1 MKKVHLLSWLVLFIS
16 LFPSIL
22 QAQSYDEL
30 WKEVEASQKKD
41 LPKTVISVVDK
52 IYTKAKGE
60 KNIPQMMKAYIVR
73 AESRIRL
80 TPDSALAEYD
90 GIRRWAESET
100 DLVVRA
106 ALNHIMGSL
115 ILDNQQLGTEDDAIR
130 YFRLSLKDK
139 EALGEASA
147 KDFRPMTTSGELS
160 EKYLND
166 NMFDLLSRQAIDR
179 LSAYRFVGDRRK
191 CVSEAL
197 ALYDDLITF
206 YGDNNN
212 RQAAL
217 LTKEARVLY
226 CWEGAGSSIVREAL
240 TPEKAVEE
248 LRKLAEEYKD
258 LPVCAD
264 VYVKLAHVYRMNNQ
278 PLKSVEVARE
288 GIKKYPEHEW
298 VSQLR
303 SYIDFAS
310 SPYLSVNIPLVY
322 PKQEADI
329 NVTYANLKG
338 VSFELYRL
346 KISPASSLL
355 RGNLKEETLIKNYGT
370 KIASRH
376 YALSPTPD
384 YEKRDTVLHYTLP
397 EAGIYMLKQIPQ
409 EAEKGIDYSLLFVS
423 PYQCISIPVSE
434 ERKEF
439 VVVDKLTGKPVPG
452 AEVVTYRL
460 NSNEYS
466 VLQVYKTDGKG
477 SAMVDIPRLGRIY
490 YNVRM
495 AGNDFAAISSIGGNA
510 SFVRETVQGWK
521 KKVNLFTDRSLYRP
535 GQKVYVSGMVYEQNG
550 DSLRLVK
557 GEKTSL
563 KLYSSERNVAE
574 STASTDDFGV
584 LSGEFVLPQN
594 LLPGTYYVSTDGAS
608 AIIKVEEYKRPT
620 FDVVFTPYE
629 DTYNMGDSLTVKG
642 EVKTFAGAP
651 VRMARVRYTVS
662 RTERTWFRM
671 GGINK
676 VELETGEVQTDAD
689 GQFRVN
695 MVLTASETTDWGGL
709 GYRYYVYEVQ
719 AEVTDDASET
729 QSGSLSL
736 PVGEQS
742 LGLQIRGLSDLVMR
756 EKQEKVQFMALNL
769 NGTPVKTEV
778 RYRVFALD
786 QEGNKGKQ
794 QLEGKAVAQ
803 QSFVPSDLLAL
814 PSGKY
819 RIEISA
825 TDAQGRTCTAEQ
837 DFTLFSRLDTRLP
850 YPAVDWFY
858 QDGNEFSDS
867 APATLYVGTS
877 EKDVYLL
884 VDVYSGNKRIAS
896 QRLTLSDEIKTFSY
910 PYQKMYGDGI
920 SVNFAFMRNGSLYS
934 RQATII
940 RPEPEKKLTLK
951 WETFRDKLQP
961 GSQEEWRMRVT
972 DATGKPVRA
981 NLMAS
986 LYDASLDKLYQH
998 DWRFNLWFS
1007 RPVPWVQAG
1016 MLSAS
1021 QRVGMYGGFP
1031 YVRTYTGLDLLN
1043 GEYSSLLVFSG
1054 TVYTRGVNLLGTST
1068 RMFAKQS
1075 AGDVVEVKSQP
1086 IMTVEESAVVAAPNV
1101 ISSNFK
1107 KDSGSAE
1114 VEDVLQIVE
1123 NDAAVEAA
1131 EDEEAMIPVRENFA
1145 ETAFFYP
1152 NLRTDSLGGVSIVF
1166 TMPDALTEWKFTGLA
1181 HTQAVDYGILTQ
1193 TVKTSKPFMVQPNM
1207 PRFVRKGDRTVIAAS
1222 LVNLS
1227 MDKIEGNAGI
1237 KLYDP
1242 VTEEVVYDYQQPF
1255 SVAEGTTGVVRFD
1268 CQIPDTYDMLVC
1280 RITAEAG
1287 EYSDGEQHY
1296 LPVLT
1301 DKQWMTETVPVQLD
1315 GESMTEVGTED
1326 LFNKQSKTATERR
1339 LTVELTAN
1347 PDWYAV
1353 QALPVVGNPTEEDAL
1368 SWATAYYAN
1377 SLASAIVKANP
1388 RIKQVFDTW
1397 MAQGGSKETLL
1408 SNLER
1413 NQDLKNLLLEETPWI
1428 SEATEESEQKRRIA
1442 LLFDLNSMDNRLRTS
1457 IERLQELQ
1465 LSDGSWS
1472 WYRGMTG
1479 SRYITTQIVEMLA
1492 RLQHMNVTLDGK
1504 VAPMYT
1510 RALGYLQKAVKEDY
1524 ETMKKLEK
1532 EGATT
1537 LVPNSQVVHYLYV
1550 CALDKQ
1556 AALLADKQVN
1566 AYMTDRLENRSA
1578 EYSIGEK
1585 AMIGLI
1591 MQAGGRQRQAQEL
1604 VQSIKEYTVSTP
1616 QMGVYFDTP
1625 KAPYSWNNYR
1635 IPAQVAAME
1644 AIQQIAP
1651 DADMLAGMKL
1661 WLLKQKQVQVWES
1674 SIATADAVYAFLNGS
1689 GNRLQVNGTMKAVA
1703 GNVEVRTPDDVLGY
1717 TRKTLTGTDTH
1728 VERVVVS
1735 KSGTGIGWG
1744 AVYAQYLEEMDKVL
1758 PAKGNG
1764 VSVAREWWMDGK
1776 QIFRKTVLHAGDK
1789 MTVRLTIKADRDMDF
1804 IRVKDERAAC
1814 MEPDTQLSGYRWS
1827 NGLGYYQVNR
1837 DASTEFF
1844 IDRMPKGTYTLEYT
1858 VYLDRS
1864 GTYQA
1869 GAATIQSVYAPEF
1882 SGRTGGQTLTVE

>member
-30 WKEVEASQKKD
+30 WKEVEVSQKKD

-100 DLVVRA
+100 DLVARA

-139 EALGEASA
+139 EVLGKASA

-179 LSAYRFVGDRRK
+179 LSAYRFMGDRRK

-206 YGDNNN
+206 YSGNNN

-310 SPYLSVNIPLVY
+310 SSYLSVNIPLVY

-355 RGNLKEETLIKNYGT
+355 HGNLKEETLIKNYGT

-376 YALSPTPD
+376 YALLPTPD

-490 YNVRM
+490 YNVRT

-550 DSLRLVK
+550 DSLRVVK

-563 KLYSSERNVAE
+563 KLYSSEQSVAE
-574 STASTDDFGV
+574 SAASTDDFGV

-642 EVKTFAGAP
+642 EAKTFAGAP

-695 MVLTASETTDWGGL
+695 MVLTAPETTDWGGL
-709 GYRYYVYEVQ
+709 GYHYYVYEVQ
-719 AEVTDDASET
+719 AEVTDGASET

-786 QEGNKGKQ
+786 QENNKGKL

-1068 RMFAKQS
+1068 RMLAKQS
-1075 AGDVVEVKSQP
+1075 AGDVVEVKFQP
-1086 IMTVEESAVVAAPNV
+1086 AMTVEESAVVAAPNV

-1114 VEDVLQIVE
+1114 VEDVLQIVD

-1152 NLRTDSLGGVSIVF
+1152 NLRTDSLEGVSIVF
-1166 TMPDALTEWKFTGLA
+1166 TVPDALTEWKFTGLA
-1181 HTQAVDYGILTQ
+1181 HTQAVDYGMLTQ

-1255 SVAEGTTGVVRFD
+1255 NVAEGTTGVVRFD

-1377 SLASAIVKANP
+1377 SLASAIVKATP

-1882 SGRTGGQTLTVE
+1882 SGHTGGQTLTVE

>member
-30 WKEVEASQKKD
+30 WKEVEVSQKKD

-179 LSAYRFVGDRRK
+179 LSAYRFMGDRRK

-288 GIKKYPEHEW
+288 GIKKYPAHEW

-310 SPYLSVNIPLVY
+310 SPYLSVSIPLVY

-550 DSLRLVK
+550 DSLRVVK

-563 KLYSSERNVAE
+563 KLYSSEQSVAE
-574 STASTDDFGV
+574 SAASTDDFGV

-642 EVKTFAGAP
+642 EAKTFAGAP
-651 VRMARVRYTVS
+651 VRMARVRYMVS

-695 MVLTASETTDWGGL
+695 MVLTAPETTDWGGL

-719 AEVTDDASET
+719 AEVTDGASET

-756 EKQEKVQFMALNL
+756 EKQEKVEFMALNL

-972 DATGKPVRA
+972 DVTGKPVRA

-1068 RMFAKQS
+1068 RMLAKQS

-1107 KDSGSAE
+1107 KDSGIAG
-1114 VEDVLQIVE
+1114 VEEVLQIVD

-1131 EDEEAMIPVRENFA
+1131 EGEEAMIPVRENFA

-1166 TMPDALTEWKFTGLA
+1166 TVPDALTEWKFTGLA
-1181 HTQAVDYGILTQ
+1181 HTQAVDYGMLTQ

-1255 SVAEGTTGVVRFD
+1255 SVSEGTTGVVRFD

-1377 SLASAIVKANP
+1377 SLAATIVKANP
-1388 RIKQVFDTW
+1388 HIKQVFDTW

-1472 WYRGMTG
+1472 WYKGMTG

-1566 AYMTDRLENRSA
+1566 VYMTDRLENRSA

-1591 MQAGGRQRQAQEL
+1591 MQASGRQRQAQEL

-1776 QIFRKTVLHAGDK
+1776 QISRKTVLHAGDK

>member
-1 MKKVHLLSWLVLFIS
+1 M
-16 LFPSIL
+16 
-22 QAQSYDEL
+22 
-30 WKEVEASQKKD
+30 
-41 LPKTVISVVDK
+41 
-52 IYTKAKGE
+52 
-60 KNIPQMMKAYIVR
+60 
-73 AESRIRL
+73 
-80 TPDSALAEYD
+80 
-90 GIRRWAESET
+90 
-100 DLVVRA
+100 
-106 ALNHIMGSL
+106 
-115 ILDNQQLGTEDDAIR
+115 
-130 YFRLSLKDK
+130 
-139 EALGEASA
+139 
-147 KDFRPMTTSGELS
+147 
-160 EKYLND
+160 
-166 NMFDLLSRQAIDR
+166 
-179 LSAYRFVGDRRK
+179 
-191 CVSEAL
+191 
-197 ALYDDLITF
+197 
-206 YGDNNN
+206 
-212 RQAAL
+212 
-217 LTKEARVLY
+217 
-226 CWEGAGSSIVREAL
+226 
-240 TPEKAVEE
+240 
-248 LRKLAEEYKD
+248 
-258 LPVCAD
+258 
-264 VYVKLAHVYRMNNQ
+264 
-278 PLKSVEVARE
+278 
-288 GIKKYPEHEW
+288 
-298 VSQLR
+298 
-303 SYIDFAS
+303 
-310 SPYLSVNIPLVY
+310 
-322 PKQEADI
+322 
-329 NVTYANLKG
+329 
-338 VSFELYRL
+338 
-346 KISPASSLL
+346 
-355 RGNLKEETLIKNYGT
+355 
-370 KIASRH
+370 
-376 YALSPTPD
+376 
-384 YEKRDTVLHYTLP
+384 
-397 EAGIYMLKQIPQ
+397 
-409 EAEKGIDYSLLFVS
+409 
-423 PYQCISIPVSE
+423 
-434 ERKEF
+434 
-439 VVVDKLTGKPVPG
+439 
-452 AEVVTYRL
+452 
-460 NSNEYS
+460 
-466 VLQVYKTDGKG
+466 
-477 SAMVDIPRLGRIY
+477 
-490 YNVRM
+490 
-495 AGNDFAAISSIGGNA
+495 
-510 SFVRETVQGWK
+510 
-521 KKVNLFTDRSLYRP
+521 FTDRSLYRP

-550 DSLRLVK
+550 DSLRVVK

-563 KLYSSERNVAE
+563 KLYSSEQSVAE
-574 STASTDDFGV
+574 SAASTDDFGV

-642 EVKTFAGAP
+642 EAKTFAGAP

-695 MVLTASETTDWGGL
+695 MVLTAPETTDWGGL

-896 QRLTLSDEIKTFSY
+896 QRLTLNDEIKTFSY

-1007 RPVPWVQAG
+1007 RPVPWIQAG

-1068 RMFAKQS
+1068 RMLAKQS

-1145 ETAFFYP
+1145 ETAFSYP
-1152 NLRTDSLGGVSIVF
+1152 NLQTDSLGGVSIVF
-1166 TMPDALTEWKFTGLA
+1166 TVPDALTEWKFTGLA
-1181 HTQAVDYGILTQ
+1181 HTQAVDYGMLTQ

-1255 SVAEGTTGVVRFD
+1255 NVAEGTTGVVRFD

-1377 SLASAIVKANP
+1377 SLAAAIVKANP

-1591 MQAGGRQRQAQEL
+1591 MQAGGRKRQAQEL

-1827 NGLGYYQVNR
+1827 NGVGYYQVNR

-1882 SGRTGGQTLTVE
+1882 SGHTGGQTLTVE

>member
-30 WKEVEASQKKD
+30 WKEVEVSQKKD

-100 DLVVRA
+100 DLVARA

-139 EALGEASA
+139 EVLGKASA

-179 LSAYRFVGDRRK
+179 LSAYRFMGDRRK

-206 YGDNNN
+206 YSGNNN

-310 SPYLSVNIPLVY
+310 SSYLSVNIPLVY

-355 RGNLKEETLIKNYGT
+355 HGNLKEETLIKNYGT

-376 YALSPTPD
+376 YALLPTPD

-490 YNVRM
+490 YNVRT

-550 DSLRLVK
+550 DSLRVVK

-563 KLYSSERNVAE
+563 KLYSSEQSVAE
-574 STASTDDFGV
+574 SAASTDDFGV

-642 EVKTFAGAP
+642 EAKTFAGAP

-695 MVLTASETTDWGGL
+695 MVLTAPETTDWGGL
-709 GYRYYVYEVQ
+709 GYHYYVYEVQ
-719 AEVTDDASET
+719 AEVTDGASET

-786 QEGNKGKQ
+786 QENNKGKL

-1068 RMFAKQS
+1068 RMLAKQS
-1075 AGDVVEVKSQP
+1075 AGDVVEVKFQP
-1086 IMTVEESAVVAAPNV
+1086 AMTVEESAVVAAPNV

-1114 VEDVLQIVE
+1114 VEDVLQIVD

-1152 NLRTDSLGGVSIVF
+1152 NLRTDSLEGVSIVF
-1166 TMPDALTEWKFTGLA
+1166 TVPDALTEWKFTGLA
-1181 HTQAVDYGILTQ
+1181 HTQAVDYGMLTQ

-1255 SVAEGTTGVVRFD
+1255 NVAEGTTGVVRFD

-1882 SGRTGGQTLTVE
+1882 SGHTGGQTLTVE

>member
-30 WKEVEASQKKD
+30 WKEVEVSQKKD

-80 TPDSALAEYD
+80 TPDSAQAEYD

-100 DLVVRA
+100 DLVARA

-179 LSAYRFVGDRRK
+179 LSAYRFVGDCQK

-264 VYVKLAHVYRMNNQ
+264 VYVKLAYAYRMNNQ
-278 PLKSVEVARE
+278 PLKSVEAARE
-288 GIKKYPEHEW
+288 GIEKYPAHEW

-477 SAMVDIPRLGRIY
+477 STMVDIPRLGRIY

-510 SFVRETVQGWK
+510 SFVRETVQEWK

-535 GQKVYVSGMVYEQNG
+535 GQKVYVSGIVYEQNG
-550 DSLRLVK
+550 DSLRVVK

-563 KLYSSERNVAE
+563 KLYSSEQSVAE
-574 STASTDDFGV
+574 SAASTDDFGV

-642 EVKTFAGAP
+642 EAKTFAGAP

-695 MVLTASETTDWGGL
+695 MVLTAPETTDWGGL

-719 AEVTDDASET
+719 AKVTDGASET

-961 GSQEEWRMRVT
+961 GSQEEWRIRVT

-1007 RPVPWVQAG
+1007 RPVPWIQAG

-1068 RMFAKQS
+1068 RMLAKQS

-1114 VEDVLQIVE
+1114 VEEVLQIVD

-1166 TMPDALTEWKFTGLA
+1166 TVPDALTEWKFTGLA
-1181 HTQAVDYGILTQ
+1181 HTQAVDYGMLTQ

-1377 SLASAIVKANP
+1377 SLAAAIVKANP

-1465 LSDGSWS
+1465 LADGSWS
-1472 WYRGMTG
+1472 WYKGMTG

-1524 ETMKKLEK
+1524 KTMKKLEK

-1776 QIFRKTVLHAGDK
+1776 QISRKTVLHAGDK

-1827 NGLGYYQVNR
+1827 NGLGCYQVNR

-1864 GTYQA
+1864 GIYQA

-1882 SGRTGGQTLTVE
+1882 SGHTGGQTLTVE

>member
-1 MKKVHLLSWLVLFIS
+1 
-16 LFPSIL
+16 
-22 QAQSYDEL
+22 
-30 WKEVEASQKKD
+30 
-41 LPKTVISVVDK
+41 
-52 IYTKAKGE
+52 
-60 KNIPQMMKAYIVR
+60 
-73 AESRIRL
+73 
-80 TPDSALAEYD
+80 
-90 GIRRWAESET
+90 
-100 DLVVRA
+100 
-106 ALNHIMGSL
+106 
-115 ILDNQQLGTEDDAIR
+115 
-130 YFRLSLKDK
+130 
-139 EALGEASA
+139 
-147 KDFRPMTTSGELS
+147 
-160 EKYLND
+160 
-166 NMFDLLSRQAIDR
+166 
-179 LSAYRFVGDRRK
+179 
-191 CVSEAL
+191 
-197 ALYDDLITF
+197 
-206 YGDNNN
+206 
-212 RQAAL
+212 
-217 LTKEARVLY
+217 
-226 CWEGAGSSIVREAL
+226 
-240 TPEKAVEE
+240 
-248 LRKLAEEYKD
+248 
-258 LPVCAD
+258 
-264 VYVKLAHVYRMNNQ
+264 
-278 PLKSVEVARE
+278 
-288 GIKKYPEHEW
+288 
-298 VSQLR
+298 
-303 SYIDFAS
+303 
-310 SPYLSVNIPLVY
+310 
-322 PKQEADI
+322 
-329 NVTYANLKG
+329 
-338 VSFELYRL
+338 
-346 KISPASSLL
+346 
-355 RGNLKEETLIKNYGT
+355 
-370 KIASRH
+370 
-376 YALSPTPD
+376 
-384 YEKRDTVLHYTLP
+384 
-397 EAGIYMLKQIPQ
+397 
-409 EAEKGIDYSLLFVS
+409 
-423 PYQCISIPVSE
+423 
-434 ERKEF
+434 
-439 VVVDKLTGKPVPG
+439 
-452 AEVVTYRL
+452 
-460 NSNEYS
+460 
-466 VLQVYKTDGKG
+466 
-477 SAMVDIPRLGRIY
+477 
-490 YNVRM
+490 
-495 AGNDFAAISSIGGNA
+495 
-510 SFVRETVQGWK
+510 
-521 KKVNLFTDRSLYRP
+521 
-535 GQKVYVSGMVYEQNG
+535 MVYEQNG
-550 DSLRLVK
+550 DSLRVVK

-563 KLYSSERNVAE
+563 KLYSSEQSVAE
-574 STASTDDFGV
+574 SAASTDDFGV

-695 MVLTASETTDWGGL
+695 MVLTAPETTDWGGL

-729 QSGSLSL
+729 QFGSLSL

-778 RYRVFALD
+778 RYCVFALD
-786 QEGNKGKQ
+786 QENNKGKL

-1007 RPVPWVQAG
+1007 RPVPWIQAG

-1054 TVYTRGVNLLGTST
+1054 TVYTRGINLLGTST
-1068 RMFAKQS
+1068 RMLAKQS

-1107 KDSGSAE
+1107 KDSGIAG
-1114 VEDVLQIVE
+1114 VEEVLQIVD

-1166 TMPDALTEWKFTGLA
+1166 TVPDALTEWKFTGLA
-1181 HTQAVDYGILTQ
+1181 HTQAVDYGMLTQ

-1227 MDKIEGNAGI
+1227 MDKIEGNAAI
-1237 KLYDP
+1237 KLYDS

-1377 SLASAIVKANP
+1377 SLAAAIVKANP

-1566 AYMTDRLENRSA
+1566 VYMTDRLENRSA

-1591 MQAGGRQRQAQEL
+1591 MQASGRQRQAQEL

-1625 KAPYSWNNYR
+1625 KASYSWNNYR

-1776 QIFRKTVLHAGDK
+1776 QISRKTVLHAGDK

-1827 NGLGYYQVNR
+1827 NGLGCYQVNR